1 MSIFA
6 LLINN
11 VMTAKKGE
19 GNKKRIADEEMSV
32 VIGRIKQQNQ
42 ALKKLVR
49 KLENQEL
56 NM

>member
-1 MSIFA
+1 
-6 LLINN
+6 
-11 VMTAKKGE
+11 MTAKKGE